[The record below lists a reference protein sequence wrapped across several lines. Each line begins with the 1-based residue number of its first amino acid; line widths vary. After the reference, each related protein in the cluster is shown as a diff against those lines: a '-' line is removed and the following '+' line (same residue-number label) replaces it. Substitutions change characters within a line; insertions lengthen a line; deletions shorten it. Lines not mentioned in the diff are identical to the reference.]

1 MAHIPYNEKRFM
13 ADEGR
18 LVLSWKAPKGEWRL
32 FVGIEREQ
40 RGFKYYDCFFDPLH
54 PGAVEEFIRLTHEP
68 YAQAVG
74 EHFGGT
80 IPGIF
85 TDETEPPSWS
95 PHIEAEVGL
104 DLPLLLP
111 ALRHDDHPRAAE
123 VRYRFRQCA
132 LRLFGERWE
141 KPIAQWCADHNL
153 IWGAEKPTWRPAQFA
168 GIAQPSTD
176 AGHRRVG
183 WPPETLGGGDL
194 RANHRAAIAAA
205 EHRGREE
212 VRCECFHSLGWGATL
227 QDQKWQIDWLT
238 VQGVNRFTPH
248 AFYATSSGLAKHD
261 AAPSFFGENPY
272 WPHFHHLSSYTARL
286 SLAMSC
292 GRERARVALLHPT
305 ESLWIGTPNSR
316 RAREEYEW
324 LLNELIAQHH
334 IFHPVDALAL
344 LEARA
349 VEGALELGHV
359 RYETLLIPP
368 LCALDD
374 DTEKAM
380 RAALD
385 AGLTVMMAPPL
396 GDAAPPFAGAVEMA
410 GWPGIIQVPNRA
422 AWVENLEFE
431 RPLSIADENGAQI
444 RTVWGLWREA
454 GAQQLLFVAN
464 TADCHVTANL
474 EIEVT
479 VAGWENWSLENGD
492 SSPIP
497 AQIEAGRSRIA
508 LALPPLGSALL
519 VSVEMAAPTPVAA
532 PSAPATVLATEG
544 LWELSLDRANALRLN
559 RWRLACDG
567 GDWADPTLDDS
578 ALGEV
583 EALPLKFR
591 DQVARQW
598 VEACPRVG
606 ETALWYRRAVS
617 CEFVPHDLS
626 ILVENG
632 AILGDWT
639 LFINGHEVPRSDFAP
654 ASYHGD
660 DKISA
665 LVSRLFRSG
674 ENCLALRVEAA
685 PEMGGLRTPLHL
697 IGSFGL
703 GGEERRTVQ
712 TLPQSA
718 PFGGLIAAGLPH
730 FSGAATYRREMARGE
745 LGELVALPQG
755 FGDIAELKI
764 DGQSLGVRP
773 WSPYRWKVS
782 ASDAE
787 LVLVEMTVT
796 NTLLS
801 FIEGQEWDVSA
812 QTVRS
817 V

>member
-1 MAHIPYNEKRFM
+1 
-13 ADEGR
+13 
-18 LVLSWKAPKGEWRL
+18 
-32 FVGIEREQ
+32 
-40 RGFKYYDCFFDPLH
+40 KYYDCFFDPLH

-68 YAQAVG
+68 YARAVG
-74 EHFGGT
+74 EHFGST

-85 TDETEPPSWS
+85 TDETEPPHWS
-95 PHIEAEVGL
+95 PHIEAELGL
-104 DLPLLLP
+104 DLSLLLP
-111 ALRHDDHPRAAE
+111 ALRHEDHPRAAE
-123 VRYRFRQCA
+123 VRYRLRQCA
-132 LRLFGERWE
+132 LKLFSERWE

-168 GIAQPSTD
+168 GVAQPSTD

-205 EHRGREE
+205 EQSGREE

-261 AAPSFFGENPY
+261 AAPSFFAENPY
-272 WPHFHHLSSYTARL
+272 WTHFHHLSEYTARL
-286 SLAMSC
+286 SLAMSS

-305 ESLWIGTPNSR
+305 ESLWIGTPDSR
-316 RAREEYEW
+316 YAREEYEW
-324 LLNELIAQHH
+324 LMNELIAQHH

-368 LCALDD
+368 LCALGA
-374 DTEKAM
+374 DTENAV
-380 RAALD
+380 RAALA
-385 AGLTVMMAPPL
+385 AGMTVIMAPPF
-396 GDAAPPFAGAVEMA
+396 GDAAPPLAGAVEMA
-410 GWPGIIQVPNRA
+410 GWPGIIAIENRA
-422 AWVENLEFE
+422 DWMKLLERN

-444 RTVWGLWREA
+444 RTVWALWREA

-464 TADCHVTANL
+464 TADFPVMAHL
-474 EIEVT
+474 EVEAE
-479 VAGWENWSLENGD
+479 VAGWENWALESGD
-492 SSPIP
+492 SSPIS
-497 AQIEAGRSRIA
+497 AQIEAGRSRIT
-508 LALPPLGSALL
+508 LEMPPLGSALL
-519 VSVEMAAPTPVAA
+519 VSVENAAPTPVAA
-532 PSAPATVLATEG
+532 PAAPARVLATDG
-544 LWELSLDRANALRLN
+544 LWELSLDRPNALRLN

-567 GDWADPTLDDS
+567 GDWADPTLDDGS
-578 ALGEV
+578 LREV

-591 DQVARQW
+591 DQVTRQW

-606 ETALWYRRAVS
+606 QTEVWYRRAVN
-617 CEFVPHDLS
+617 CEFVPDDLA

-632 AILGDWT
+632 AILGEWT

-665 LVSRLFRSG
+665 AVSRLFRLG
-674 ENCLALRVEAA
+674 ENCLALRVAAA

-697 IGSFGL
+697 IGSFAL
-703 GGEERRTVQ
+703 GGEARRTVGAM
-712 TLPQSA
+712 PQQA
-718 PFGGLIAAGLPH
+718 PFHDLVAAGLPH
-730 FSGAATYRREMARGE
+730 FSGAATYRREMARAE
-745 LGELVALPQG
+745 LGAVVAIPQG
-755 FGDIAELKI
+755 FGDIAQLRVNGE
-764 DGQSLGVRP
+764 SLGVRP
-773 WSPYRWKVS
+773 WSPYTWEVP
-782 ASDAE
+782 AGDAE
-787 LVLVEMTVT
+787 MVLVELTVV

-801 FIEGQEWDVSA
+801 FLEGQEWDVSA